1 MSTALRSES
10 TLSTFTATD
19 GDNLAVQ
26 DWPLPEGM
34 RLRGVVV
41 LVHGLGEHAGR
52 YEALARRLNGWGFA
66 VRGYDQYGHGES
78 DGSRG
83 GLPVPDRLTTDL
95 ADVIDSTRLRM
106 GGAVPIIVFGHSMG
120 GVVAAGT
127 LAQGKLAVQGLVLSS
142 PALDPGLS
150 GMQKLLLAVVPRVA
164 PNLTLGNGLEID
176 LISHDPDVVTA
187 YRRDP
192 LVHDRVSARLALFIA
207 QTGATVIDHAPTWR
221 VPTLLMYA
229 GADKLVNPDG
239 SRAFAAAAP
248 ASVVTHHC
256 FKELFHEIF
265 NELDNE
271 PVYDMLKRWLD
282 DRF

>member
-10 TLSTFTATD
+10 TLSTFTATN

-26 DWPLPEGM
+26 DWPLPDGM
-34 RLRGVVV
+34 SLRGVVV
-41 LVHGLGEHAGR
+41 VVHGLGEHAGR
-52 YEALARRLNGWGFA
+52 YDAFARRLNEWGFA

-78 DGSRG
+78 DGVRG

-95 ADVIDSTRLRM
+95 ADVIDSTRLRIEDT
-106 GGAVPIIVFGHSMG
+106 VPVIVFGHSMG
-120 GVVAAGT
+120 AIVAAYTLAPGT
-127 LAQGKLAVQGLVLSS
+127 LPVQGLVMSS

-150 GMQKLLLAVVPRVA
+150 RFQKLLLAVVPKLA
-164 PNLTLGNGLEID
+164 PNLTLGNGLEVD
-176 LISHDPDVVTA
+176 LISHDPDVVDA

-192 LVHDRVSARLALFIA
+192 LVHDRISAGLGLFIA
-207 QTGATVIDHAPTWR
+207 QTGEALIARAPKWK

-229 GADKLVNPDG
+229 GADNLVNPDG

-248 ASVVTHHC
+248 ASTVTHHC
-256 FKELFHEIF
+256 FEDLFHEIF

-271 PVYDMLKRWLD
+271 PVYDMLKQWID

>member
-66 VRGYDQYGHGES
+66 VRGYDQFGHGES
-78 DGSRG
+78 DGARG
-83 GLPVPDRLTTDL
+83 GLPVADRLTTDL
-95 ADVIDSTRLRM
+95 ADVIDSTRLRT

-120 GVVAAGT
+120 GVVAAST
-127 LAQGKLAVQGLVLSS
+127 LAQGKLPVQGLVLSS

-176 LISHDPDVVTA
+176 LISHDPDVVAA

-207 QTGATVIDHAPTWR
+207 QTGATVIAQAPTWR
-221 VPTLLMYA
+221 VPTLLLYA

-256 FKELFHEIF
+256 FEELFHEIF

-271 PVYDMLKRWLD
+271 PVYDMLRRWLD